1 MISWKIDGKIHL
13 INHAGTFS
21 LLRRERK
28 KMQRPKIVIYQTL
41 GVVVDQLHR
50 CTATADAISKLFF
63 KLFFPHL
70 LLD

>member
-41 GVVVDQLHR
+41 GVDPLHR

-63 KLFFPHL
+63 KLFFPNL

>member
-21 LLRRERK
+21 LLKREK

-41 GVVVDQLHR
+41 GVDQLHR